1 MVKGNNVIP
10 NQHFKKD
17 WEKLVRTWFNQPARK
32 VRRRKARSIKA
43 AKIFPRPPSGP
54 LRPVVHC
61 PTVKYNSKVKYG
73 RGFSLEELKVG
84 ISLPFFACSSL
95 LEIQEAGISKK
106 LARTIGIALDHRRKN
121 RSLES
126 LQTNVQR
133 LNTYKTKLIV
143 FPRKAKKTKM
153 GDSQPE
159 VLSTATQFQG
169 PVLPI
174 VPKKPE
180 VGIVTVTDEMK
191 AVKAYQ
197 KLRIEQTNKRLVGIR
212 AKKAA
217 EAEKEEGKK

>member
-73 RGFSLEELKVG
+73 RGFSLEELK
-84 ISLPFFACSSL
+84 
-95 LEIQEAGISKK
+95 EAGISKN